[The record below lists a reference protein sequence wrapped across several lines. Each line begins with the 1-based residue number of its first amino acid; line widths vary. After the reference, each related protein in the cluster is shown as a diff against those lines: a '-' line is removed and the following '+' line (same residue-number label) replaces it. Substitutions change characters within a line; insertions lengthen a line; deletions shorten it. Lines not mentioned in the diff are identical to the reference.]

1 MPPQIEPVAEKI
13 VEIGKGELQSVEFTA
28 RERCILHLFI
38 TLRDGPKVDLYTTD
52 ERGFSNYLDGMRF
65 KTYDKL
71 SQENLK
77 QFESSIEIQPGS
89 YAAFVENNGRSG
101 LLASITKG
109 STATVDI
116 QVGLESI
123 Y

>member
-1 MPPQIEPVAEKI
+1 MSPQIEPVADKI
-13 VEIGKGELQSVEFTA
+13 VEIRKGELQSVEFTA
-28 RERCILHLFI
+28 REQCILHLSI

-52 ERGFSNYLDGMRF
+52 ERGFSNYLDGMQF

-77 QFESSIEIQPGS
+77 RFESSIEVQPGS
-89 YAAFVENNGRSG
+89 YAVFVENNGRSG
-101 LLASITKG
+101 FLPSIKG
-109 STATVDI
+109 STATVGI